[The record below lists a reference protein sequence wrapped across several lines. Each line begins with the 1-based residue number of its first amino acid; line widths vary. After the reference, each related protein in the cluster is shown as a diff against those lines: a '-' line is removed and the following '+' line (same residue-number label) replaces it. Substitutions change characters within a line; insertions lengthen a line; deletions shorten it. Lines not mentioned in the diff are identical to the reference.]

1 MKSVFSFL
9 SINFFTTLNSVNL
22 GEKMMKTHLSV
33 FALSAILIVSIGM
46 TPAFGQLQ
54 NSSIVV
60 TTDKASYS
68 EGEIIL
74 VTGEVR
80 DLYSGTPVSIIV
92 KAPNGNLVSLAQIT
106 VGADKKFSTE
116 ITAGGALMK
125 AEGSYIITAQYGN
138 ASRTAEASFEFGGS
152 TAETPTEVE
161 EITSTVTDTTVLI
174 QGAQDSINYEITG
187 GKLLSI
193 TPSVQDNSLIIII
206 DATDDGSLTLTI
218 PRSVLDA
225 LLGNG
230 DDDDFFVLV
239 DGEEVDFDEITS
251 ATDRTLTIPFQAGS
265 EEIEIIGTFV
275 IPEFGTIAAMI
286 LAVAIISII
295 AISAK
300 SRLSII
306 PRY

>member
-1 MKSVFSFL
+1 MKA
-9 SINFFTTLNSVNL
+9 
-22 GEKMMKTHLSV
+22 HLSV

-46 TPAFGQLQ
+46 TPAFGQIQ
-54 NSSIVV
+54 NSIVI

-68 EGEIIL
+68 EGETIL

-92 KAPNGNLVSLAQIT
+92 KAPNGNLVSIAQVT
-106 VGADKKFSTE
+106 VGADKMFSTE
-116 ITAGGALMK
+116 MTAGGALMK
-125 AEGSYIITAQYGN
+125 VEGTYIVTAQYGT
-138 ASRTAEASFEFGGS
+138 ASRSAEVSFEFGGV
-152 TAETPTEVE
+152 AEEPIVE
-161 EITSTVTDTTVLI
+161 EVVSKVTDTTVSVQGSIDLI
-174 QGAQDSINYEITG
+174 GYEITG
-187 GKLLSI
+187 GTILSI
-193 TPSVQDNSLIIII
+193 IPDVDANSLIIRI

-218 PRSVLDA
+218 PRSVLNA
-225 LLGNG
+225 LLENG

-239 DGEEVDFDEITS
+239 DDEEVDFDEKIS
-251 ATDRTLTIPFQAGS
+251 STDRILTISFLAGS
-265 EEIEIIGTFV
+265 EQIEIIGTFV
-275 IPEFGTIAAMI
+275 VPEFGTIAAMI

>member
-1 MKSVFSFL
+1 MKA
-9 SINFFTTLNSVNL
+9 
-22 GEKMMKTHLSV
+22 HLSV

-46 TPAFGQLQ
+46 TPAFGQ
-54 NSSIVV
+54 SSIVV
-60 TTDKASYS
+60 TTDKVSYS
-68 EGEIIL
+68 EGETIL
-74 VTGEVR
+74 VTGEVSQ
-80 DLYSGTPVSIIV
+80 LLGGYAIGLTVI
-92 KAPNGNLVSLAQIT
+92 APNGNIVSIDQLT
-106 VGADKKFSTE
+106 VGADKKFSTSVA
-116 ITAGGALMK
+116 AGGSLMK
-125 AEGSYIITAQYGN
+125 IEGTYTVTVQYGDN
-138 ASRTAEASFEFGGS
+138 KNNSTTTSFEFGGS
-152 TAETPTEVE
+152 TATETPPSGGGESK
-161 EITSTVTDTTVLI
+161 ITDTTVSVQGSVDLI
-174 QGAQDSINYEITG
+174 GYEITG

-193 TPSVQDNSLIIII
+193 MPDVDANSLLISI

-225 LLGNG
+225 LLGNE

-251 ATDRTLTIPFQAGS
+251 STDRTLTIPFSAGS
-265 EEIEIIGTFV
+265 ELIEIIGTFV

-286 LAVAIISII
+286 LAIAIISII

>member
-1 MKSVFSFL
+1 MKA
-9 SINFFTTLNSVNL
+9 
-22 GEKMMKTHLSV
+22 HLMV

-46 TPAFGQLQ
+46 TPTFGQIQ
-54 NSSIVV
+54 SSIVI

-74 VTGEVR
+74 VTGEVQS
-80 DLYSGTPVSIIV
+80 LYGIPVSIIV
-92 KAPNGNLVSLAQIT
+92 KAPNGNLVSIAQID

-125 AEGSYIITAQYGN
+125 VEGTYTITVQYGN
-138 ASRTAEASFEFGGS
+138 VNRTAETSFEFGGVIEDQ
-152 TAETPTEVE
+152 TMKETTGETIME
-161 EITSTVTDTTVLI
+161 FESEITDTTVSV
-174 QGAQDSINYEITG
+174 QGSVDLVGYEITG

-193 TPSVQDNSLIIII
+193 MTDVDAKSLIILI
-206 DATDDGSLTLTI
+206 DATDDGSLTITI

-225 LLGNG
+225 LLGDG
-230 DDDDFFVLV
+230 SDDDFFVLV
-239 DGEEVDFDEITS
+239 NDEEVDFDEIIS
-251 ATDRTLTIPFQAGS
+251 STDRILIIAFPAGT
-265 EEIEIIGTFV
+265 ETIEIIGTFV

-300 SRLSII
+300 SRLGII

>member
-1 MKSVFSFL
+1 MKA
-9 SINFFTTLNSVNL
+9 
-22 GEKMMKTHLSV
+22 HLSV
-33 FALSAILIVSIGM
+33 FALSAILIASIGIA
-46 TPAFGQLQ
+46 PAFGQIQ
-54 NSSIVV
+54 NSIVV

-68 EGEIIL
+68 DGETIL

-80 DLYSGTPVSIIV
+80 DLYSGTPVSLIV
-92 KAPNGNLVSLAQIT
+92 EAPNGNVVSIAQIT
-106 VGADKKFSTE
+106 IGADKKFSTE

-125 AEGSYIITAQYGN
+125 AKGSYTVTVQYGTEN
-138 ASRTAEASFEFGGS
+138 RSATTSFEFGGS
-152 TAETPTEVE
+152 TGTP
-161 EITSTVTDTTVLI
+161 SDGGSKVTDRTVSVQGSSDLI
-174 QGAQDSINYEITG
+174 GYKITG

-193 TPSVQDNSLIIII
+193 MPDVDANSLIISI
-206 DATDDGSLTLTI
+206 DATSDGSLTLTI

-225 LLGNG
+225 TING
-230 DDDDFFVLV
+230 EDDDFFVLI
-239 DGEEVDFDEITS
+239 DGEEADFDETTS
-251 ATDRTLTIPFQAGS
+251 SIDRILTIAFPAGA

-275 IPEFGTIAAMI
+275 VPEFGTIAAMI

>member
-1 MKSVFSFL
+1 
-9 SINFFTTLNSVNL
+9 
-22 GEKMMKTHLSV
+22 MKTHLSV
-33 FALSAILIVSIGM
+33 FALFAILIVSIGM
-46 TPAFGQLQ
+46 APAFGQIQ
-54 NSSIVV
+54 DSIVV

-74 VTGEVR
+74 ITGEVR
-80 DLYSGTPVSIIV
+80 DLLSGVPVAIMVVSPNNNIV
-92 KAPNGNLVSLAQIT
+92 TIAQVT
-106 VGADKKFSTE
+106 VGVDKKYSTE
-116 ITAGGALMK
+116 ITAGGTMK
-125 AEGSYIITAQYGN
+125 MEGTYKVSVTYGN
-138 ASRTAEASFEFGGS
+138 ESRTAETTFEFGGV
-152 TAETPTEVE
+152 EPIIEEVMSE
-161 EITSTVTDTTVLI
+161 VTDTTVSVQGSVDLI
-174 QGAQDSINYEITG
+174 GYEITG
-187 GKLLSI
+187 GKLISI
-193 TPSVQDNSLIIII
+193 MPDVGSNSLIISI
-206 DATDDGSLTLTI
+206 DATDDGSLTITI

-239 DGEEVDFDEITS
+239 DGEEVDFDETVS
-251 ATDRTLTIPFQAGS
+251 STDRILTIAFSAGA

-295 AISAK
+295 VISAK